1 MSGFRSSRD
10 HELHQLR
17 AVVGFEG
24 SNDALIEWLHDG
36 RGVGWEEDQGDV
48 REAVHIEAHKD
59 LFGGVRGMCG
69 SVVKE
74 QTMWRSSAF
83 ILALTCTSSSS
94 HETRVETCR
103 LR

>member
-1 MSGFRSSRD
+1 MSGFRSSS
-10 HELHQLR
+10 ELHQLR

-69 SVVKE
+69 ERCQEQDDVAQLSHLGVDLHVV
-74 QTMWRSSAF
+74 TRRSKRS
-83 ILALTCTSSSS
+83 
-94 HETRVETCR
+94 
-103 LR
+103 

>member
-48 REAVHIEAHKD
+48 REAVHISPLWWCQGD
-59 LFGGVRGMCG
+59 VW

-74 QTMWRSSAF
+74 QDDVAQLSLHLGVDLHVVTRRSSKR
-83 ILALTCTSSSS
+83 S
-94 HETRVETCR
+94 
-103 LR
+103 